1 MNVGRRRHPIEVEA
15 FTYTRDPDTGGV
27 IEGWATVGIEWAS
40 LDGISGREFNAAGA
54 TQSVAT
60 HRVTIAYRDD
70 LTTSHRF
77 VYHGKKYDLKALLPN
92 NDRTELVCMCQEGLL
107 T

>member
-1 MNVGRRRHPIEVEA
+1 MNTGRRRHPIAVEA
-15 FTYTRDPDTGGV
+15 FTYTRDPDTGGT
-27 IEGWATVGIEWAS
+27 IEGWAAIGTEWAS

-54 TQSVAT
+54 PQSVAT
-60 HRVTIAYRDD
+60 NRVTIAYRDD

-77 VYHGKKYDLKALLPN
+77 VYRDKKYDLKALLPN